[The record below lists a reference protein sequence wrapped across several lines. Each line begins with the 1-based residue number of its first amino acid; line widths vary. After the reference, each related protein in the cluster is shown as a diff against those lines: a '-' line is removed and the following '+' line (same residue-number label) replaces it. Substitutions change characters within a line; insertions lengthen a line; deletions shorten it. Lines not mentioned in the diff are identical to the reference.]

1 MKRVEPQSIR
11 QIIDRVLSTSGSRQE
26 MLEHRASY
34 LWSEIVGPGINRN
47 TSRRYVT
54 NGVLH
59 VYITSAAMKSEIEH
73 SKSRIIDA
81 INSALD
87 APVLTSIAVH

>member
-1 MKRVEPQSIR
+1 
-11 QIIDRVLSTSGSRQE
+11 

-47 TSRRYVT
+47 TSRRYVA

-59 VYITSAAMKSEIEH
+59 VYITSAAMKSEIEY
-73 SKSRIIDA
+73 SKSRIIAA
-81 INSALD
+81 INSAIGTQ
-87 APVLTSIAVH
+87 VLTSITVH